1 MMITYMVVVHILILR
16 GILSIMVMNLAE
28 LVLDL
33 LPAQGDMVAMPMLT
47 TTIIV
52 VIPDRCEK
60 ITVVMAIME
69 DQVVDMEW
77 ISHECIWPCM
87 TMIHT
92 PCHPI
97 QLLPVKN

>member
-16 GILSIMVMNLAE
+16 GILSIMVMNLVE

-33 LPAQGDMVAMPMLT
+33 LLVQGDMVVMPMLT
-47 TTIIV
+47 ITIIV
-52 VIPDRCEK
+52 AILDLCEK

-77 ISHECIWPCM
+77 ISHECIWLCM

-92 PCHPI
+92 PCHLI